1 MAEIYSLLPGAL
13 RQAGSLV
20 RLLFSLLLLRDG
32 ILRPQNKRNGH
43 TNSPLKDGGRKA
55 IGHEDLMA
63 LVLVITI
70 CLTTINWAQR
80 ENEFSYTQPMPP
92 PSNLHLCPYVSSV
105 VHLKDHT

>member
-63 LVLVITI
+63 LVTG
-70 CLTTINWAQR
+70 
-80 ENEFSYTQPMPP
+80 YH
-92 PSNLHLCPYVSSV
+92 NLPDYNKLGPEG
-105 VHLKDHT
+105 K